1 MRSLF
6 IKCGSKSYILKPISI
21 MLDSKDDADYLRIF
35 TNKTIILV
43 KLKYK
48 IVKSNNKI
56 DDFLIEIER
65 RDYYFIATEVKE
77 FLITDGIIE
86 LSKFDSTLTL

>member
-1 MRSLF
+1 MKNIR
-6 IKCGSKSYILKPISI
+6 IKCGSKSYILKPISV
-21 MLDSKDDADYLRIF
+21 MFEVKDDGDYLRIF
-35 TNKTIILV
+35 TNKTIALV
-43 KLKYK
+43 KLKNR
-48 IVKSNNKI
+48 VE
-56 DDFLIEIER
+56 DFLIEIKK

>member
-1 MRSLF
+1 MRNIQ
-6 IKCGSKSYILKPISI
+6 IKCGSKSYILKPISV
-21 MLDSKDDADYLRIF
+21 MFEAKDDGDYLRIF

-43 KLKYK
+43 KLK
-48 IVKSNNKI
+48 NKI
-56 DDFLIEIER
+56 EDFLIEIER

-86 LSKFDSTLTL
+86 LSKFDSTLTF

>member
-1 MRSLF
+1 MRN
-6 IKCGSKSYILKPISI
+6 IQITCGSKSYILKPISI
-21 MLDSKDDADYLRIF
+21 MFEAKDDGDYLRIF
-35 TNKTIILV
+35 TNKTRALV